1 MNYITTFKTLKNV
14 PELQDNE
21 KLVIVAPA
29 DGALTV
35 ADLNKVL
42 SLRDAIGERFTLSTY
57 TVDAEMILAMS
68 APLFTNAAESFVLID
83 KELPLIEMFK
93 ERLSYFEVENQD
105 EVVQEVRIEE
115 IPEEKVEIFSVEAE
129 VVEGKKA
136 EKTTEEANEV
146 VVAETKTEVEEVKPK
161 RRSTRRKK
169 TETVEGEE
177 VPKKRSS
184 RRKKPSIEE
193 KVAAVLTE
201 VAEGVAEEKPKTR
214 RRTTKKTEEKVDETK
229 EGKVSSRRKKP
240 ELKSVETE
248 TAVEEKPKAKRRT
261 FKKKDEINPSSEEKD
276 QVSDQVS
283 LEDEKNTKETIVF
296 KKNVRKKQ
304 TPEVTFVQTV
314 SEVPSNQD
322 AAEVRADLG
331 KKVSEL
337 LNLDSK
343 RYGFP
348 MGDEVFPLVITQLID
363 ESASDEDVRVK
374 LVKYDKGN
382 ELWSIVKEHIETIR
396 ELLGK

>member
-1 MNYITTFKTLKNV
+1 M
-14 PELQDNE
+14 
-21 KLVIVAPA
+21 
-29 DGALTV
+29 
-35 ADLNKVL
+35 
-42 SLRDAIGERFTLSTY
+42 
-57 TVDAEMILAMS
+57 
-68 APLFTNAAESFVLID
+68 
-83 KELPLIEMFK
+83 
-93 ERLSYFEVENQD
+93 
-105 EVVQEVRIEE
+105 
-115 IPEEKVEIFSVEAE
+115 
-129 VVEGKKA
+129 
-136 EKTTEEANEV
+136 
-146 VVAETKTEVEEVKPK
+146 
-161 RRSTRRKK
+161 
-169 TETVEGEE
+169 
-177 VPKKRSS
+177 
-184 RRKKPSIEE
+184 
-193 KVAAVLTE
+193 
-201 VAEGVAEEKPKTR
+201 
-214 RRTTKKTEEKVDETK
+214 
-229 EGKVSSRRKKP
+229 SSRRKKP

-363 ESASDEDVRVK
+363 ESNSDEDVRVK

-382 ELWSIVKEHIETIR
+382 ELWNIVKEHVETIR

>member
-14 PELQDNE
+14 PELQENE

-42 SLRDAIGERFTLSTY
+42 SLRDAIGDRFTLSTY

-68 APLFTNAAESFVLID
+68 APLFTNATESFVLVD

-93 ERLSYFEVENQD
+93 DRLSYFEVENQD
-105 EVVQEVRIEE
+105 EVVQEVQIEE
-115 IPEEKVEIFSVEAE
+115 VPEEKVEILSVETEA
-129 VVEGKKA
+129 VEDKKA
-136 EKTTEEANEV
+136 EEASEV
-146 VVAETKTEVEEVKPK
+146 VVEETKTEVEEVKPK
-161 RRSTRRKK
+161 RRSSRRKK
-169 TETVEGEE
+169 EETAEGEE

-201 VAEGVAEEKPKTR
+201 VVEGVAEEKPKTR
-214 RRTTKKTEEKVDETK
+214 RRATKKTEEKVDETK

-240 ELKSVETE
+240 ESKTVEAE

-261 FKKKDEINPSSEEKD
+261 SKKKDEINSSSEEK
-276 QVSDQVS
+276 DQVS
-283 LEDEKNTKETIVF
+283 LEDEKNTQETIVF

-363 ESASDEDVRVK
+363 ESTSDEDVRVK

>member
-42 SLRDAIGERFTLSTY
+42 SLRDAIGDRFTLSTY
-57 TVDAEMILAMS
+57 TVDTEMILAMS
-68 APLFTNAAESFVLID
+68 APLFTNAAESFVLVD

-93 ERLSYFEVENQD
+93 DRLSYFEVENQD
-105 EVVQEVRIEE
+105 EVVKEVQIEE
-115 IPEEKVEIFSVEAE
+115 VPEEKVKIISVEAE

-136 EKTTEEANEV
+136 EETTEEASEV
-146 VVAETKTEVEEVKPK
+146 VVAETKTEVEEAKPK
-161 RRSTRRKK
+161 RRSSRRKK
-169 TETVEGEE
+169 AETVEGEKA
-177 VPKKRSS
+177 PKKRSS

-201 VAEGVAEEKPKTR
+201 VVEGVAEEKPKTR

-240 ELKSVETE
+240 ESKTVETE

-261 FKKKDEINPSSEEKD
+261 SKKKDEINPSLEEKD
-276 QVSDQVS
+276 QVSV
-283 LEDEKNTKETIVF
+283 EDEKNTKETIVF
-296 KKNVRKKQ
+296 KKNVRKRQ

-363 ESASDEDVRVK
+363 ESTSDEDVRVK
-374 LVKYDKGN
+374 LVKYDKGK
-382 ELWSIVKEHIETIR
+382 ELWEIVKEHIETIR

>member
-14 PELQDNE
+14 PELQENE

-42 SLRDAIGERFTLSTY
+42 SLRDAIGDSFTLSTY

-68 APLFTNAAESFVLID
+68 APLFTNATESFVLVD

-93 ERLSYFEVENQD
+93 DRLSYFEVENQD
-105 EVVQEVRIEE
+105 EVVQEVQIEE
-115 IPEEKVEIFSVEAE
+115 VPEEKVEILSVETEA
-129 VVEGKKA
+129 VEDKKA
-136 EKTTEEANEV
+136 EEASEV
-146 VVAETKTEVEEVKPK
+146 VVEETKTEVEEVKPK

-169 TETVEGEE
+169 AETVEGEE
-177 VPKKRSS
+177 APKKRSS

-193 KVAAVLTE
+193 KVATVLTE
-201 VAEGVAEEKPKTR
+201 IVEGVAEEKPKTR

-229 EGKVSSRRKKP
+229 EGKGSSRRKKP
-240 ELKSVETE
+240 ESKTVEAE

-261 FKKKDEINPSSEEKD
+261 SKKKDEINPSSEEKD
-276 QVSDQVS
+276 QVS
-283 LEDEKNTKETIVF
+283 LEDEKSTQETIVF
-296 KKNVRKKQ
+296 KKNVRKRQ

>member
-42 SLRDAIGERFTLSTY
+42 SLRDAIGDCFTLSTY

-68 APLFTNAAESFVLID
+68 APLFTNATESFVLVD

-93 ERLSYFEVENQD
+93 DRLSYFEVENQD
-105 EVVQEVRIEE
+105 EVVQEVQIEE
-115 IPEEKVEIFSVEAE
+115 VPEEKVEILSVETEA
-129 VVEGKKA
+129 VEDKKA
-136 EKTTEEANEV
+136 EEASEV
-146 VVAETKTEVEEVKPK
+146 VVEETKTEVEEVKPK

-169 TETVEGEE
+169 AETVEGEE
-177 VPKKRSS
+177 APKKRSS

-193 KVAAVLTE
+193 KVATVLTE
-201 VAEGVAEEKPKTR
+201 VVEGVAEEKPKTR

-240 ELKSVETE
+240 ESKTVEAE

-261 FKKKDEINPSSEEKD
+261 SKKKDEINPPSEEKG
-276 QVSDQVS
+276 QVS
-283 LEDEKNTKETIVF
+283 LEGEKSAKETIVF
-296 KKNVRKKQ
+296 KKNVRKRQ
-304 TPEVTFVQTV
+304 TPEVSFVQTA
-314 SEVPSNQD
+314 SEIPSNQD

-363 ESASDEDVRVK
+363 ESTSDEDVRVK

-382 ELWSIVKEHIETIR
+382 ELWGIVKEHIEEIR
-396 ELLGK
+396 ELLGR

>member
-14 PELQDNE
+14 PELQENE

-42 SLRDAIGERFTLSTY
+42 SLRDAIGDRFTLSTY

-68 APLFTNAAESFVLID
+68 APLFTNATESFVLVD

-93 ERLSYFEVENQD
+93 DRLSYFEVENQD
-105 EVVQEVRIEE
+105 EVVQEVQIEE
-115 IPEEKVEIFSVEAE
+115 VPEEKVEILSVEAE
-129 VVEGKKA
+129 VVEDKKA
-136 EKTTEEANEV
+136 EETTEGAEEEV
-146 VVAETKTEVEEVKPK
+146 IAETKAETEGVKPK

-169 TETVEGEE
+169 AEATEGEE
-177 VPKKRSS
+177 APKKRTF

-193 KVAAVLTE
+193 KVVAVITE
-201 VAEGVAEEKPKTR
+201 AVEEVAEEKPKTR
-214 RRTTKKTEEKVDETK
+214 RRTTKKTEENKTAETK
-229 EGKVSSRRKKP
+229 EGKVTSRRKKP
-240 ELKSVETE
+240 ESKTAEAE
-248 TAVEEKPKAKRRT
+248 TAIEEKPKAKRKT
-261 FKKKDEINPSSEEKD
+261 SKKKDEINPSLEGKD
-276 QVSDQVS
+276 QSS
-283 LEDEKNTKETIVF
+283 LEGEKSTKEAIVF
-296 KKNVRKKQ
+296 KKNVRKRQ
-304 TPEVTFVQTV
+304 TPEVSFVQTV

-363 ESASDEDVRVK
+363 ESTSDEDVRVK

-382 ELWSIVKEHIETIR
+382 ELWGIVKEHIETIR

>member
-14 PELQDNE
+14 PELQENE

-42 SLRDAIGERFTLSTY
+42 SLRDAIGDSFTLSTY

-68 APLFTNAAESFVLID
+68 APLFTNAAESFVLVD

-105 EVVQEVRIEE
+105 EVVQEVQIEE
-115 IPEEKVEIFSVEAE
+115 VPEEKVEILSVEAE
-129 VVEGKKA
+129 VVVDKKA
-136 EKTTEEANEV
+136 EETTEEASEE

-161 RRSTRRKK
+161 RRSSRRKK
-169 TETVEGEE
+169 EETVEGEE
-177 VPKKRSS
+177 APKKRSS

-201 VAEGVAEEKPKTR
+201 TVEGIEEKKPKTR

-240 ELKSVETE
+240 ELKTVEAE

-261 FKKKDEINPSSEEKD
+261 SKKKDEINPSSEEKD
-276 QVSDQVS
+276 QVS
-283 LEDEKNTKETIVF
+283 LEDEKSTQETIVF
-296 KKNVRKKQ
+296 KKNVRKRQ

-363 ESASDEDVRVK
+363 ESNSDEDVRVK

-382 ELWSIVKEHIETIR
+382 ELWNIVKEHVETIR

>member
-14 PELQDNE
+14 PELQE
-21 KLVIVAPA
+21 TGKLVIVAPA

-42 SLRDAIGERFTLSTY
+42 SLRDAIGDRFTLSTY

-68 APLFTNAAESFVLID
+68 APLFTNAAESFVLVD

-105 EVVQEVRIEE
+105 EVVQEVQIEE
-115 IPEEKVEIFSVEAE
+115 VPEEKVEIISVETE
-129 VVEGKKA
+129 VVEDKKA
-136 EKTTEEANEV
+136 EETTEEASEV
-146 VVAETKTEVEEVKPK
+146 VVAETKTEVEEAKPK
-161 RRSTRRKK
+161 R
-169 TETVEGEE
+169 
-177 VPKKRSS
+177 RSS

-201 VAEGVAEEKPKTR
+201 VVEGVAEEKPKTR
-214 RRTTKKTEEKVDETK
+214 RRTTKKKEEKVDETK

-240 ELKSVETE
+240 ESKTVEAE

-261 FKKKDEINPSSEEKD
+261 SKKKDEINPSLEEK
-276 QVSDQVS
+276 DQVS
-283 LEDEKNTKETIVF
+283 LEDEKSTQETIVF
-296 KKNVRKKQ
+296 KKNVRKRQ